1 MGFGGTTAR
10 WFTITFNNAT
20 GGNTPGPYIYNRNA
34 SHNGVRFYVK
44 VNGGVVNH
52 SGNNSNLCDER
63 MKTNI
68 VDAPSYWNSIK
79 NIGIKKFNYK
89 TEPEGT
95 PLKVGVIAQQV
106 ETIESDLVDDD
117 FAVDGNPNEE
127 GATFMK
133 SVHEEQLFMMGL
145 KALQEAQARI
155 ETLEAEVA
163 ALKGS

>member
-1 MGFGGTTAR
+1 MCIR
-10 WFTITFNNAT
+10 DST
-20 GGNTPGPYIYNRNA
+20 GSNTPGPYLYNRNG
-34 SHNGVRFYVK
+34 SHNGVRFYVR

-63 MKTNI
+63 MKKNI
-68 VDAPSYWNSIK
+68 VDAPSYWDSIK

-89 TEPEGT
+89 SDPEGT
-95 PLKVGVIAQQV
+95 PLQVGVIAQQV

-117 FAVDGNPNEE
+117 FAVDGSPNDE
-127 GATFMK
+127 GTTKMK
-133 SVHEEQLFMMGL
+133 SVHEEQLFMMAV

>member
-1 MGFGGTTAR
+1 
-10 WFTITFNNAT
+10 
-20 GGNTPGPYIYNRNA
+20 
-34 SHNGVRFYVK
+34 
-44 VNGGVVNH
+44 
-52 SGNNSNLCDER
+52 
-63 MKTNI
+63 MKKNI

-89 TEPEGT
+89 SDPEGT
-95 PLKVGVIAQQV
+95 PLQVGVIAQQV

-117 FAVDGNPNEE
+117 FAVDGSPNDE
-127 GATFMK
+127 GTTKMK
-133 SVHEEQLFMMGL
+133 SVHEEQLFMMAV